1 MRSPMMRSKSSVMIA
16 AFSLVVSAGLSLAHH
31 SFMAEFDQKKPF
43 TVTGTV
49 TKVEWMNPHAFFYLD
64 VKDEAGRVVKWSFQT
79 ATPSALTR
87 RGWKRESVKAGDQ
100 VTVQGYLAKHGT
112 NFAAAR
118 SVLLPDGHKVFTG
131 TMDDG
136 GPEQ

>member
-1 MRSPMMRSKSSVMIA
+1 LRRVNSTVVFA
-16 AFSLVVSAGLSLAHH
+16 AFGLLISARPSPAHH
-31 SFMAEFDQKKPF
+31 SFLAEFDQRKPV
-43 TVTGTV
+43 TVTGVV
-49 TKVEWMNPHAFFYLD
+49 TKVEWQNPHAFFYVD
-64 VKDEAGRVVKWSFQT
+64 SKDANGKVVKWSFQT
-79 ATPSALTR
+79 ATPSALTN

-118 SVLLPDGHKVFTG
+118 SVLMPNGQKVFTG

-136 GPEQ
+136 GPDQ